1 VNAKRY
7 FAIAAVALAASAL
20 PASAQVKFYGTDENG
35 GAYTRAKN
43 VNSLAAQTSFLG
55 SLTGVGTETFESFP
69 VYTGSPLPLTFP
81 GAGSATLNG
90 TGDIEEWTGSG
101 ANGAGRYAI
110 SGTKWWEA
118 AIAGAGSGSQFQVN
132 FGSTVAAFGFY
143 GVDIGDF
150 GSQLT
155 LVFHLVGG
163 GTDSWAVPY
172 VASQNGAPPREGSI
186 LYAGYI
192 NTVGFTQVDFLGT
205 STDDVF
211 AFDDMTIGSIE
222 QVSTTPEPASL
233 ALVATGLVGLIAVTL
248 RRRA

>member
-1 VNAKRY
+1 
-7 FAIAAVALAASAL
+7 
-20 PASAQVKFYGTDENG
+20 
-35 GAYTRAKN
+35 
-43 VNSLAAQTSFLG
+43 
-55 SLTGVGTETFESFP
+55 
-69 VYTGSPLPLTFP
+69 
-81 GAGSATLNG
+81 
-90 TGDIEEWTGSG
+90 
-101 ANGAGRYAI
+101 
-110 SGTKWWEA
+110 
-118 AIAGAGSGSQFQVN
+118 
-132 FGSTVAAFGFY
+132 
-143 GVDIGDF
+143 
-150 GSQLT
+150 
-155 LVFHLVGG
+155 
-163 GTDSWAVPY
+163 VPY